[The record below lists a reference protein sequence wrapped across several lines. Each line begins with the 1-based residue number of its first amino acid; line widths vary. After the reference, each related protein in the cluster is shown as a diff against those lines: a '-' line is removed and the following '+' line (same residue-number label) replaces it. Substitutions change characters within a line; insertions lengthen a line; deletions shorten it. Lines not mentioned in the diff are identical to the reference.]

1 MKNTGGRL
9 VTTVCLLAALGLA
22 LEFRHAGASTA
33 AATATAPA
41 EDPQKVTVDAEQAKQ
56 VHVTTTIERDFA
68 PRVEATGRVDFDQD
82 RLAQVTS
89 PYAGRVRDVFVR
101 AGASVTQGQPLFSVD
116 SPDLTQ
122 AEGALVGAAGAREQ
136 THVALQRAKGMA
148 AVQANAPRDLE
159 QAVADEQ
166 SAEGNYQ
173 AARRTLHLFGKNDAE
188 IDQIAAGRK
197 VDGVLRID
205 SPIAGVVS
213 QRNVAPGDLLQPGTG
228 VPFTIGVR
236 DSLWLVADV
245 PENDAVQVRVGQPM
259 TATVAGRPID
269 ATVSYVADSSDANT
283 HRVTVRAVLDK
294 RPEGIRAQMLAA
306 IAIRTAA
313 PERHIAVPE
322 DAVVRESDGGM
333 VVFTTD
339 DGLTFTRRPVHVG
352 EPRDGYYPVLS
363 GLPGHGRIAAEG
375 ALFLS
380 NALALRA
387 R

>member
-9 VTTVCLLAALGLA
+9 VTAACLLTALA
-22 LEFRHAGASTA
+22 LAIGFRHGGI
-33 AATATAPA
+33 ATASATASMPA
-41 EDPQKVTVDAEQAKQ
+41 SDLQTVTIDAEQAKQ
-56 VHVTTTIERDFA
+56 VHVTTTSERDFA
-68 PRVEATGRVDFDQD
+68 PSVEATGRVDFDQD

-101 AGASVTQGQPLFSVD
+101 AGASVTRGQPLFSVD
-116 SPDLTQ
+116 SPDLAQ
-122 AEGALVGAAGAREQ
+122 AEGSLVGTTGAREQ
-136 THVALQRAKGMA
+136 ARVALKRAKDMA

-159 QAVADEQ
+159 QATADEQ
-166 SAEGNYQ
+166 TAEGNYQ
-173 AARRTLHLFGKNDAE
+173 AARRALHLFGKNDAE
-188 IDQIAAGRK
+188 IDRIASQRT

-213 QRNVAPGDLLQPGTG
+213 QRNIAPGDLVQPGTG
-228 VPFTIGVR
+228 VPFSIAVH

-245 PENDAVQVRVGQPM
+245 AETDAMQVRVGQPLR
-259 TATVAGRPID
+259 ANVAGKALD
-269 ATVSYVADSSDANT
+269 ATVSYVADSSDPNT
-283 HRVTVRAVLDK
+283 HRVTVRGVLDAH
-294 RPEGIRAQMLAA
+294 PEGVRAQMLADVS
-306 IAIRTAA
+306 IRTAT

-339 DGLTFTRRPVHVG
+339 DGLTFTRRPVHLG

-380 NALALRA
+380 NALTLRA